1 MELAVTNAD
10 FYLKILGPEDT
21 AVVHAYFSDNAAHLA
36 PWEPLR
42 PADFY
47 APETLRVRLS
57 NAFDEAACGTA
68 FQFGIISRETGD
80 MLGACNFTGI
90 ARGPFQACHLGYSV
104 AENQQGK
111 GLMHRSLTTAI
122 DYLFR
127 EQGLHR
133 IMASY
138 IPDNHKSERVLL
150 RLGFERDG
158 YAKSYLKIAGC
169 WQDHVLTSL
178 INPHDNA

>member
-1 MELAVTNAD
+1 MELAVTGAG

-21 AVVHAYFSDNAAHLA
+21 GIVHAYFRENVHHLA

-47 APETLRVRLS
+47 SRETLRQRLINS
-57 NAFDEAACGTA
+57 FDEAACGTA
-68 FQFGIISRETGD
+68 FQFGIICRETGD

-90 ARGPFQACHLGYSV
+90 VRGAFQACHLGYSV

-111 GLMHRSLTTAI
+111 GVMHRALETAI
-122 DYLFR
+122 NFLFS
-127 EQGLHR
+127 EQKLHR

-138 IPDNHKSERVLL
+138 IPDNHKSERVLQ
-150 RLGFERDG
+150 RLGFEREG
-158 YAKSYLKIAGC
+158 YARSYLKIAGR

-178 INPHDNA
+178 VSPDNKP

>member
-1 MELAVTNAD
+1 MELAVTGAS

-21 AVVHAYFSDNAAHLA
+21 AIVHAYFRDNAGHLA

-47 APETLRVRLS
+47 STETLRKRLT
-57 NAFDEAACGTA
+57 NAFDEAAAGTA

-90 ARGPFQACHLGYSV
+90 ARGAFQACHLGYSV
-104 AENQQGK
+104 AENEQGK
-111 GLMHRSLTTAI
+111 GLMHRALETAI
-122 DYLFR
+122 SYLFR

-138 IPDNHKSERVLL
+138 IPDNVKSERVLH
-150 RLGFERDG
+150 RLGFEREG
-158 YAKSYLKIAGC
+158 YARSYLKIAGR
-169 WQDHVLTSL
+169 WQDHVLTAL
-178 INPHDNA
+178 INPQDNA